1 MPNRMIKDSINESR
15 GLTSCSLLAQ
25 DLYKRLITYA
35 DDYGR
40 FNADPQVMLARLYP
54 RELAVIT
61 LNDLMDGLVELAGE
75 GKIRFYTAEA
85 RKEVYGAFPNWEN
98 HQRLRNSKKKLPDP
112 ADTTVNDLYLRRFIP
127 MDMKIAIIE
136 RDGFKCQICGKHL
149 WTEKD
154 AGRFAKLG
162 AGLFHIDHEVPAQQG
177 GRATM
182 ENLRLTCPTC
192 NLSRKKAFSF
202 AEILEFA
209 AARRDSPQLAA
220 NRGQNPIQSETESET
235 ETKEDEEDA
244 RPPVDEIDMNSPWY
258 RFVRE
263 YHQNI
268 GDFPA
273 SAYEIELLQSNFE
286 ILGPEVMSEAIRVT
300 ALKHASNP
308 HRFMQSVCADWIEK
322 DVHTIERARA
332 VTMDHERQQK
342 GGAYAVNR
350 RGADEQPRRVGC
362 ETIL

>member
-1 MPNRMIKDSINESR
+1 MPNRMIKDSIH
-15 GLTSCSLLAQ
+15 TSETVNKMSDFQFRLWVN
-25 DLYKRLITYA
+25 LITYV

-40 FNADPQVMLARLYP
+40 GDARPAIIKGTCFPLKE
-54 RELAVIT
+54 RMT
-61 LNDLMDGLVELAGE
+61 LKDIEAALEELAGIGCVGLYE
-75 GKIRFYTAEA
+75 VDGKPYL
-85 RKEVYGAFPNWEN
+85 YFPNWGS
-98 HQRLRNSKKKLPDP
+98 HQSIRNKRSKFPAPDS
-112 ADTTVNDLYLRRFIP
+112 
-127 MDMKIAIIE
+127 
-136 RDGFKCQICGKHL
+136 
-149 WTEKD
+149 
-154 AGRFAKLG
+154 
-162 AGLFHIDHEVPAQQG
+162 
-177 GRATM
+177 
-182 ENLRLTCPTC
+182 TC
-192 NLSRKKAFSF
+192 NQLKSDACKCSR
-202 AEILEFA
+202 
-209 AARRDSPQLAA
+209 
-220 NRGQNPIQSETESET
+220 NPIQSETESET

-244 RPPVDEIDMNSPWY
+244 RPSVDEIDMNSPWY

>member
-1 MPNRMIKDSINESR
+1 MPNRIICESIARSEKLAK
-15 GLTSCSLLAQ
+15 LTDFEFRLWVT
-25 DLYKRLITYA
+25 LITLV
-35 DDYGR
+35 DDYGCG
-40 FNADPQVMLARLYP
+40 DARPAIIKGSGFPFRKRLTEEDIA
-54 RELAVIT
+54 R
-61 LNDLMDGLVELAGE
+61 GLVKLAAVGCIVLYE
-75 GKIRFYTAEA
+75 IDGRPYLQ
-85 RKEVYGAFPNWEN
+85 FPNWLAY
-98 HQRLRNSKKKLPDP
+98 QRIRKSKHRFPEPPANMIGQLPVLD
-112 ADTTVNDLYLRRFIP
+112 A
-127 MDMKIAIIE
+127 A
-136 RDGFKCQICGKHL
+136 CG
-149 WTEKD
+149 
-154 AGRFAKLG
+154 
-162 AGLFHIDHEVPAQQG
+162 
-177 GRATM
+177 
-182 ENLRLTCPTC
+182 N
-192 NLSRKKAFSF
+192 
-202 AEILEFA
+202 
-209 AARRDSPQLAA
+209 SPQLAA
-220 NRGQNPIQSETESET
+220 TCGSLRPESESESETES
-235 ETKEDEEDA
+235 KEDEEDA
-244 RPPVDEIDMNSPWY
+244 RAPVDEIDMNSPWY